1 MNPVPLSEV
10 GTVLILEADQLCADA
25 LQQAATGVFPGAT
38 FRIANRVSSAMTMIG
53 TGSIDLLLSGVYL
66 SDGDTLEL
74 LAACLS
80 QHQIGRILVVT
91 RDHEQW
97 VLQLLRNLAVS
108 GVFDMVN
115 EGLDQFRHAL
125 RTVAAGCTYWS
136 SAILERLRQYRQSP
150 NAHWRLLTPAEQLVL
165 SVIGDGSDDQAAA
178 VRLEMKPSTVQS
190 VRRALH
196 RKLGI
201 QHKGGLVQLAVQS
214 GFVRFGPEG
223 ITRPGLSVLR
233 AACRAHPSR
242 RGGGAAN

>member
-1 MNPVPLSEV
+1 MNPVPQSEV
-10 GTVLILEADQLCADA
+10 GTVLILEADQLCADV
-25 LQQAATGVFPGAT
+25 LQHAAEGVFPGAK
-38 FRIANRVSSAMTMIG
+38 FRVVNRVSSAMTMIAS
-53 TGSIDLLLSGVYL
+53 GSVDLLLSGVYL

-74 LAACLS
+74 LAACLA
-80 QHQIGRILVVT
+80 QHQISRILVVT

-97 VLQLLRNLAVS
+97 VLQLLRNLAVN

-125 RTVAAGCTYWS
+125 QTVASGCSYWS

-150 NAHWRLLTPAEQLVL
+150 DAYWRLLTPAEQLVL
-165 SVIGDGSDDQAAA
+165 ATVGDGCDDQEAAA
-178 VRLEMKPSTVQS
+178 RLDMKPSTVQS

-201 QHKGGLVQLAVQS
+201 QHKGGLVQAAVQN

-223 ITRPGLSVLR
+223 VTRPGLALLR
-233 AACRAHPSR
+233 AACHPHLPR
-242 RGGGAAN
+242 RSNSPR